1 MTSIRYSEVFASY
14 YVKVEAYDLF
24 EADMSDETRNAL
36 LCSYLHSACSEP
48 YIRRLFSSFKI
59 YDDPAKVVEED
70 TTDEDT
76 TTTETGSKVINN
88 GKSTSSTDTGETT
101 PTGGTSGDTSDT
113 DISGNT
119 GKSTDKSEDIT
130 APSESE
136 NTQEKDTDGIIKFEM
151 ANPSNDDT
159 EDKDFVV
166 EVLSWGMV
174 YYWCSKYVYTPT
186 EMAQMIGTSSS
197 KFYSQSQHVSELR
210 GLREDAHNFQR
221 SLIRDRG
228 YVKNDWIS
236 GKITARKQSSSSTTT

>member
-48 YIRRLFSSFKI
+48 YIRRLFSSFKM
-59 YDDPAKVVEED
+59 YDDPAKAVEED
-70 TTDEDT
+70 ATDEDT
-76 TTTETGSKVINN
+76 TTTETG
-88 GKSTSSTDTGETT
+88 STDTGETT

-119 GKSTDKSEDIT
+119 DESTDESEDT
-130 APSESE
+130 TTPSESE
-136 NTQEKDTDGIIKFEM
+136 DTQEKDTDGIIKFEI

-174 YYWCSKYVYTPT
+174 YYWCSKYVYTST

-236 GKITARKQSSSSTTT
+236 GKITARKQSSSNATT

>member
-48 YIRRLFSSFKI
+48 YIRRLFSSFKM
-59 YDDPAKVVEED
+59 YDDPAKAVEED
-70 TTDEDT
+70 ATGEDT
-76 TTTETGSKVINN
+76 TTTETGSEVTNS
-88 GKSTSSTDTGETT
+88 GKSTSTTDTGETT
-101 PTGGTSGDTSDT
+101 PTGETSGDTNDTGVSD
-113 DISGNT
+113 NT
-119 GKSTDKSEDIT
+119 SKSTDESKDAT
-130 APSESE
+130 APSKSE
-136 NTQEKDTDGIIKFEM
+136 GAQEKDTDGIIKFEM
-151 ANPSNDDT
+151 SNPSNDDA
-159 EDKDFVV
+159 EDKDFVI

-186 EMAQMIGTSSS
+186 EMNQMIGTSSE

>member
-48 YIRRLFSSFKI
+48 YIRRLFSSFKM
-59 YDDPAKVVEED
+59 YDDPAKVVEGD
-70 TTDEDT
+70 AIDEDT
-76 TTTETGSKVINN
+76 TTTETG
-88 GKSTSSTDTGETT
+88 STDTGETT

-119 GKSTDKSEDIT
+119 GESTDESEDT
-130 APSESE
+130 TTPSESE
-136 NTQEKDTDGIIKFEM
+136 DTQEKDTDGIIKFEM
-151 ANPSNDDT
+151 TSPSNDDT